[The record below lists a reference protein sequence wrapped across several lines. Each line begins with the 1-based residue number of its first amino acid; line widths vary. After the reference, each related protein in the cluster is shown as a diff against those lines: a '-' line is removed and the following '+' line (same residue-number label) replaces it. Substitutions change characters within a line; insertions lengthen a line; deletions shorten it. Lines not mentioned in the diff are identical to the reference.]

1 MTRKDKLVI
10 GFSLAALIYGCTAR
24 ADESTP
30 PTSSRHSLTIVAHD
44 SPTVEGTVKNTAKPG
59 KASSSIAQAC
69 PVDWTMTNGVCLP
82 G

>member
-1 MTRKDKLVI
+1 MTRQDI
-10 GFSLAALIYGCTAR
+10 LACCFALACSIYGCTAK

-30 PTSSRHSLTIVAHD
+30 PTTSRHSLTIVAHD
-44 SPTVEGTVKNTAKPG
+44 SPVVGRTVKATAKLG